1 MVKDAWVRVK
11 KYGVK
16 IDPEAV
22 RMRVSALK
30 PLMVEQ
36 QNVIQTDLASVE
48 ESVKPILEEA
58 GIAVIKTPFYLAY
71 AKAIWGKA
79 QKFSGSTLDLEV
91 QFVYETWKG
100 RGLDTTILQRIAE
113 ALGLAILKP

>member
-1 MVKDAWVRVK
+1 MVKEAWVRVK

-22 RMRVSALK
+22 RIRVSALK

-36 QNVIQTDLASVE
+36 QNLMQASLTSVE

-58 GIAVIKTPFYLAY
+58 GISVIKVPFYLAY
-71 AKAIWGKA
+71 SKAIWGKA

-91 QFVYETWKG
+91 QFVYEVWKA
-100 RGLDTTILQRIAE
+100 RGLDPAILQKIADT
-113 ALGLAILKP
+113 LGLTILKP